1 MEKKNKRTLILSVI
15 ICLLPM
21 VLGIAFYNRLPEQMP
36 IHFTINDVPD
46 NYAQKNF
53 ALFGIPV
60 IMAIVQAICIICTTK
75 VNKLKNSEKPR
86 IVKIMEWFI
95 PIITVLVYI
104 IMIEVPLGSDVYVGK
119 SVCLILGILFTI
131 IGNYMPKMNYE
142 TGKKLFHPTPETKSQ
157 GLFHQIHKQ
166 VTFCCISLRSSLLI
180 LSSIVSLAFS
190 LKWTRTI

>member
-36 IHFTINDVPD
+36 
-46 NYAQKNF
+46 
-53 ALFGIPV
+53 
-60 IMAIVQAICIICTTK
+60 
-75 VNKLKNSEKPR
+75 
-86 IVKIMEWFI
+86 IMEWFI

-142 TGKKLFHPTPETKSQ
+142 TGKKLFHPTPKTEKSFRKMSRIM
-157 GLFHQIHKQ
+157 GYGFLGMGI
-166 VTFCCISLRSSLLI
+166 ILLI
-180 LSSIVSLAFS
+180 LIIWV
-190 LKWTRTI
+190 

>member
-60 IMAIVQAICIICTTK
+60 IMAIVQAICIISTTK

-142 TGKKLFHPTPETKSQ
+142 AGKNFFIQLLKLKNHLEK
-157 GLFHQIHKQ
+157 
-166 VTFCCISLRSSLLI
+166 
-180 LSSIVSLAFS
+180 
-190 LKWTRTI
+190 

>member
-46 NYAQKNF
+46 NYAPKNF
-53 ALFGIPV
+53 ALFGIPI
-60 IMAIVQAICIICTTK
+60 IMAIIQAICLIFTSK
-75 VNKLKNSEKPR
+75 VNKLKNSEKPK
-86 IVKIMEWFI
+86 IVKIMEWSI
-95 PIITVLVYI
+95 PIVTVLVYI

-131 IGNYMPKMNYE
+131 IGNYMPKMSYE
-142 TGKKLFHPTPETKSQ
+142 TGKKLFHPTPKTEKSFRRMSRIM
-157 GLFHQIHKQ
+157 GYGFLGMGI
-166 VTFCCISLRSSLLI
+166 ILLI
-180 LSSIVSLAFS
+180 LIIWV
-190 LKWTRTI
+190 